1 MILHDLEKTSHC
13 ITIREKYIMKT
24 RMEKYMKSLKAYS
37 AISSEDEKTLATKSF
52 NGDLEAREELISR
65 NVKLVVHIAHDYFW
79 LGKRLG
85 AQHKDDIIQEGNM
98 ALCEAA
104 RLYDPNKTDHF
115 RNYASAW
122 IRALI
127 KQYISKAMKHGATSG
142 EYIEDSRDDDDEYN
156 FMSPKY
162 TKDGSDSVLTLLT
175 NKERLFI
182 IGNTLQSINRRLSH
196 AEKYILNYRIMSEWP
211 KTQPEI
217 SNILKFS
224 IRTIVSI
231 EENLINKIKNIM
243 KTMNEFN
250 DNF

>member
-1 MILHDLEKTSHC
+1 
-13 ITIREKYIMKT
+13 MKT

-142 EYIEDSRDDDDEYN
+142 EYIEDSRDDDYEYN

-162 TKDGSDSVLTLLT
+162 AKDSRDSVLIELT
-175 NKERLFI
+175 NKERLFLV
-182 IGNTLQSINRRLSH
+182 GHTLQSIDRGLNHS
-196 AEKYILNYRIMSEWP
+196 EKYVLNHIVMSEWP
-211 KTQPEI
+211 KTEPEVAK
-217 SNILKFS
+217 ILKLS
-224 IRTIVSI
+224 IPTIARIVSGLR
-231 EENLINKIKNIM
+231 EKIKQIM

-250 DNF
+250 DSF